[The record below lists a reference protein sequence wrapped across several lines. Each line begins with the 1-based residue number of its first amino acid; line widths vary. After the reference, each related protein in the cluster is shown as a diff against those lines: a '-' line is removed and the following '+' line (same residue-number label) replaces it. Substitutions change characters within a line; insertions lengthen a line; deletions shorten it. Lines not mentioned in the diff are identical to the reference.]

1 MYVQDDVKNSID
13 RGVSTQHASF
23 VLLHQL
29 DTIEADI
36 EAFVQ
41 PSEAMDWQF
50 DGFLESRQE
59 ERLTRATRAAA
70 AGIPVE
76 SMDTATTSSMDDMGG
91 IPPGTNSGRDREPLT
106 MTMSPSATAQ
116 LRDPTSTFQNH
127 LKGVPWAGATT
138 QMRPTPNE
146 QDDMLVDLYY
156 KTPSLWMTTI
166 AGAFG
171 CAAGAVL
178 NKYPVSSD
186 AQLWIGV
193 LGSLLIWA
201 LECLTLPL
209 IFTSVTI
216 CFSNLVVSDKTQPV
230 LIRLAIYFVLAALIA
245 SCVAVGVTFCFSDSF
260 EVKADPAAASTSF
273 QFILRCPNGKYFSR
287 EDDCAAQSL
296 LDGQVLTATNVTG
309 LPTNLQFSLA
319 SASGVFPDTQ
329 SLATQIVLF
338 FADFF
343 TENITSAF
351 VSVQFLGITIFSMIV
366 GAAIMSVYDPASG
379 ELNHVLVLVRQV
391 HVVLEMILN
400 WLVPYI
406 PLGTLSMMTYSI
418 MTGEI
423 SQEAMR
429 QSLYFTLA
437 MVVALLANFLFVA
450 CVLYVILVRRNPL
463 KFTWFLM
470 PGVIF
475 MLATGNYLAT
485 IPVLIRSLEKSRQVS
500 RTMAQF
506 TICLGVSLCLC
517 GTAVFFVVAPI
528 FMAYTSGLGDIVTP
542 ARVLGLV
549 VIATASSIG
558 TPLVPGSA
566 LTFTCTI
573 WRTLFTKQVPGS
585 FVYVVAM
592 EWVMYRLRRTYN
604 IIVAAFIAR
613 IIAEQLDETVEDEED
628 RVYLD
633 QQLGMTRGPHDGL

>member
-1 MYVQDDVKNSID
+1 
-13 RGVSTQHASF
+13 
-23 VLLHQL
+23 
-29 DTIEADI
+29 
-36 EAFVQ
+36 
-41 PSEAMDWQF
+41 MDWQF
-50 DGFLESRQE
+50 DGFLESQQE
-59 ERLTRATRAAA
+59 ERLTNAATRAAA
-70 AGIPVE
+70 AGIPAE
-76 SMDTATTSSMDDMGG
+76 SIETATTSSADDFGG
-91 IPPGTNSGRDREPLT
+91 LPFDSSSRRDREALT

-116 LRDPTSTFQNH
+116 FRDPMSTFNH
-127 LKGVPWAGATT
+127 RKGVPWPGATAQARAGAD
-138 QMRPTPNE
+138 E

-156 KTPSLWMTTI
+156 KTPSLWMTVV
-166 AGAFG
+166 AGAIGFVV
-171 CAAGAVL
+171 GAVL
-178 NKYPVSSD
+178 NKYPVSGD
-186 AQLWIGV
+186 AQLWIGL
-193 LGSLLIWA
+193 LGFLLIRA

-216 CFSNLVVSDKTQPV
+216 CFSNLVVSDKTRPV
-230 LIRLAIYFVLAALIA
+230 MVRLAIYFVLAALLA
-245 SCVAVGVTFCFSDSF
+245 SCVAVAVAFCFSGSF
-260 EVKADPAAASTSF
+260 EVKAAPPAATTNF

-287 EDDCAAQSL
+287 EDECTAVSL
-296 LDGQVLTATNVTG
+296 LDGQVLTAANVTG
-309 LPTNLQFSLA
+309 LPDALQLSVA
-319 SASGVFPDTQ
+319 SASGVFLDTQ

-338 FADFF
+338 FGDFL

-351 VSVQFLGITIFSMIV
+351 VSVQFLGVTIFSMIL
-366 GAAIMSVYDPASG
+366 GATIMAEFDPAGG
-379 ELNHVLVLVRQV
+379 ELNHVLVLIRQI

-429 QSLYFTLA
+429 NSLYFTLT

-450 CVLYVILVRRNPL
+450 CVLYAVLVRRNPL
-463 KFTWFLM
+463 KFSWFLM

-528 FMAYTSGLGDIVTP
+528 FMAYTSGLGDIVT
-542 ARVLGLV
+542 AGRVIGLV
-549 VIATASSIG
+549 VLATASSIG

-573 WRTLFTKQVPGS
+573 WRTLFTSEVPGS

-604 IIVAAFIAR
+604 ILMAAFIAR

-633 QQLGMTRGPHDGL
+633 QQLGMTR

>member
-1 MYVQDDVKNSID
+1 
-13 RGVSTQHASF
+13 
-23 VLLHQL
+23 
-29 DTIEADI
+29 
-36 EAFVQ
+36 
-41 PSEAMDWQF
+41 MDWQF

-59 ERLTRATRAAA
+59 ERLTNAAIRAAA

-76 SMDTATTSSMDDMGG
+76 SVDTATSSSVDDIGHG
-91 IPPGTNSGRDREPLT
+91 LPLDSSSRRDREPLT

-116 LRDPTSTFQNH
+116 FRDPMSTFHNN
-127 LKGVPWAGATT
+127 KGTWPGATT
-138 QMRPTPNE
+138 QMPLTTDG

-156 KTPSLWMTTI
+156 KTPSLWLTTI
-166 AGAFG
+166 AGATGFVV
-171 CAAGAVL
+171 GAVL
-178 NKYPVSSD
+178 NKYPVSGD
-186 AQLWIGV
+186 VQIWIGL
-193 LGSLLIWA
+193 LGSLLIRA

-209 IFTSVTI
+209 IFTSVTK
-216 CFSNLVVSDKTQPV
+216 CFANLVVSDKTRSV
-230 LIRLAIYFVLAALIA
+230 MVRLAIYFVLAALIA
-245 SCVAVGVTFCFSDSF
+245 SCVAVAVAFCFSGSF
-260 EVKADPAAASTSF
+260 EIKADPPVATTKF
-273 QFILRCPNGKYFSR
+273 QFVLRCPNGKYFSR
-287 EDDCAAQSL
+287 EDDCTTHTFMN
-296 LDGQVLTATNVTG
+296 GQVLTAANVTG
-309 LPTNLQFSLA
+309 LPSELQLSLA

-329 SLATQIVLF
+329 SLVDQIVLF
-338 FADFF
+338 FGGFF

-351 VSVQFLGITIFSMIV
+351 VSVQFLGVSIFSMII
-366 GAAIMSVYDPASG
+366 GATIMAVYDPASG
-379 ELNHVLVLVRQV
+379 ELNHALVLVHQV

-400 WLVPYI
+400 WFVPYI

-429 QSLYFTLA
+429 NSLYFSLT
-437 MVVALLANFLFVA
+437 MIVALLANFFFVA
-450 CVLYVILVRRNPL
+450 CVLYVVLVRRNPL

-475 MLATGNYLAT
+475 MLATGDYLAT

-528 FMAYTSGLGDIVTP
+528 FMAYTSGLGDVVTP
-542 ARVLGLV
+542 GRVIGLV

-558 TPLVPGSA
+558 LPLVPGSA

-573 WRTLFTKQVPGS
+573 WRTLFADQVPGS
-585 FVYVVAM
+585 FVHVVAM
-592 EWVMYRLRRTYN
+592 EWAMYRLRRTYN

-613 IIAEQLDETVEDEED
+613 IIAEQLDESVEDEED
-628 RVYLD
+628 RAYLD
-633 QQLGMTRGPHDGL
+633 QRLGTTQGTK

>member
-1 MYVQDDVKNSID
+1 
-13 RGVSTQHASF
+13 
-23 VLLHQL
+23 
-29 DTIEADI
+29 
-36 EAFVQ
+36 
-41 PSEAMDWQF
+41 MDWQF
-50 DGFLESRQE
+50 DGFLESRHE
-59 ERLTRATRAAA
+59 ERLTHAATRAAA
-70 AGIPVE
+70 AGIPPE
-76 SMDTATTSSMDDMGG
+76 
-91 IPPGTNSGRDREPLT
+91 RDRDVLT

-116 LRDPTSTFQNH
+116 FRDPAGTFNNH
-127 LKGVPWAGATT
+127 KGVPWPGAAV
-138 QMRPTPNE
+138 PTIPAPNA

-156 KTPSLWMTTI
+156 KSPSVWMTVL
-166 AGAFG
+166 AGAIGFVV
-171 CAAGAVL
+171 GAVL
-178 NKYPVSSD
+178 NKYSISED

-193 LGSLLIWA
+193 FGFILIRA

-216 CFSNLVVSDKTQPV
+216 CFSNLVVSDKTRPV
-230 LIRLAIYFVLAALIA
+230 LMRLAIYFVLAALVA
-245 SCVAVGVTFCFSDSF
+245 SCVAVAVAFCLSGSF
-260 EVKADPAAASTSF
+260 EIKPDPVPATTNF
-273 QFILRCPNGKYFSR
+273 QFILRCPSGKYFSR
-287 EDDCAAQSL
+287 EDECAAVSVF
-296 LDGQVLTATNVTG
+296 DGQVLTAANVTG
-309 LPTNLQFSLA
+309 LPDSLQLSLA
-319 SASGVFPDTQ
+319 TASGVYPDTQ
-329 SLATQIVLF
+329 SLVTQIVLF
-338 FADFF
+338 FGDFF

-351 VSVQFLGITIFSMIV
+351 VSVQFLGVTIFSMVI
-366 GAAIMSVYDPASG
+366 GAAIMAVYDPTGG
-379 ELNHVLVLVRQV
+379 ELNHALLLVRQI

-418 MTGEI
+418 MTGEV

-429 QSLYFTLA
+429 RSLYFTLT
-437 MVVALLANFLFVA
+437 MVVALLANFFFVA
-450 CVLYVILVRRNPL
+450 CVLYVVLVRRNPL

-500 RTMAQF
+500 RTLAQF
-506 TICLGVSLCLC
+506 TICLGVCLCLC
-517 GTAVFFVVAPI
+517 GTAIFFVVAPI

-542 ARVLGLV
+542 GRVIGLV
-549 VIATASSIG
+549 AIATASSIG

-573 WRTLFTKQVPGS
+573 WRTLFASQVPGS
-585 FVYVVAM
+585 FAYVVAM

-613 IIAEQLDETVEDEED
+613 IIAEQLDETVEDEDD

-633 QQLGMTRGPHDGL
+633 QQLGMTRGPPI